1 MLLQTDQ
8 PIRLQ
13 HSHQIKLLA
22 IILENFHLHMNNN
35 KMKQQESYCMPNRN
49 AMMKKMYH
57 FFLLL

>member
-13 HSHQIKLLA
+13 YSHQIKLLT

-35 KMKQQESYCMPNRN
+35 KLKQSYCMPNRN
-49 AMMKKMYH
+49 TIFDYYKL
-57 FFLLL
+57 FI